1 MAKRRGHGEGSVHQR
16 PDGRW
21 CATIDLGVMNG
32 KRKRKYL
39 YGETRREV
47 VEKLKAAQHAQASGA
62 NLAAERL
69 TVAQFLERWLAD
81 IVSHRN
87 KPRTVDGY
95 TQIVRQ
101 HLIPHLGRHQLDQL
115 TPEHVQAMLN
125 TLASEGLKYHT
136 LRNIRAALRRA
147 LNQALR
153 WQYVQRNVATL
164 VDVPRQT
171 NTTEDDE
178 SNDQGTFSIQP
189 LDEQQAR
196 ALLAA
201 VAGHRLEPL
210 YRVALSLGLRRGEVL
225 GLRWVDIDFERATL
239 RVTGALQRY
248 RGKLERTSTKTTAS
262 TQPISLPP
270 VLLASLRR
278 HQEAQERERAAA
290 GERWQERGLVF
301 TTRLGTPI
309 EPRNLIRHFKSVL
322 KRAGLPQSVRFHDLR
337 HSCAT
342 LLIAQGVHPR
352 VVMEILRHSQISTT
366 MNTYAHVLPRL
377 QQDATAKIEALLD
390 ETGETDEVGET
401 PPDATD

>member
-1 MAKRRGHGEGSVHQR
+1 MAKRRGHGEGSIHQR

-21 CATIDLGVMNG
+21 CATIDLGVVNG

-47 VEKLKAAQHAQASGA
+47 VEKLKATQFAQASGA

-69 TVAQFLERWLAD
+69 TVAQFLERWLTD

-115 TPEHVQAMLN
+115 SPEHVQAMLN

-178 SNDQGTFSIQP
+178 PIDQGTFSIQP

-248 RGKLERTSTKTTAS
+248 RGKLERTSTKTAAS

-278 HQEAQERERAAA
+278 HQEVQERERAAA
-290 GERWQERGLVF
+290 GSAGR
-301 TTRLGTPI
+301 
-309 EPRNLIRHFKSVL
+309 SVAWSSGPGWA
-322 KRAGLPQSVRFHDLR
+322 RQSSH
-337 HSCAT
+337 AT
-342 LLIAQGVHPR
+342 
-352 VVMEILRHSQISTT
+352 
-366 MNTYAHVLPRL
+366 
-377 QQDATAKIEALLD
+377 
-390 ETGETDEVGET
+390 
-401 PPDATD
+401 